1 MDHQENMNAETTGS
15 RRTAPRWRRFVHTL
29 KWATVCVIVTAV
41 IACGLMAAA
50 RIASLEKSLEDALQ
64 QQNTVE
70 ITNVRVKDRLVQI
83 GDLSTASYEYEN
95 SRTIKDTRNIF
106 GWSVPGTTS
115 TVILNYCGV
124 VKVGYDVAQ
133 IQVHTDADKHLI
145 LVNLPEPSIK
155 DNYIKLD
162 GLTCTSSNNLLNP
175 IQVDDLPLF
184 FEDATSD
191 ALLGAQ
197 EHNIFSVAEERMK
210 ELVIEFLAV
219 FPDYVVVFE

>member
-1 MDHQENMNAETTGS
+1 MDRQENVNVETAGS
-15 RRTAPRWRRFVHTL
+15 WKTAPRWREFVRTL
-29 KWATVCVIVTAV
+29 KRTTVCIIITVE
-41 IACGLMAAA
+41 IACGLMAAV
-50 RIASLEKSLEDALQ
+50 RIASLEKSLEDALRQ
-64 QQNTVE
+64 QDTVE
-70 ITNVRVKDRLVQI
+70 ITNVRVKDRLVRI

-115 TVILNYCGV
+115 TVTLNYCGV

-133 IQVHTDADKHLI
+133 IQVRTDADKHLI
-145 LVNLPEPSIK
+145 HVNLPEPSIK

-162 GLTCTSSNNLLNP
+162 GLTCTGSNNLLNP

-197 EHNIFSVAEERMK
+197 EHNIFDVAEERMK
-210 ELVIEFLAV
+210 ELVAEFLAV

>member
-1 MDHQENMNAETTGS
+1 MDYQENKNVEATGG
-15 RRTAPRWRRFVHTL
+15 RRTAPRLGRFVRTL
-29 KWATVCVIVTAV
+29 KWATVCVVITAV
-41 IACGLMAAA
+41 LICGLMAAA
-50 RIASLEKSLEDALQ
+50 RIISLEKSLEDALRQ
-64 QQNTVE
+64 QDTVA

-115 TVILNYCGV
+115 TVTLNYCGV
-124 VKVGYDVAQ
+124 VKIGYDVAQ
-133 IQVHTDADKHLI
+133 IQVRTDTDKQLI
-145 LVNLPEPSIK
+145 LVALPEPSVK

-162 GLTCTSSNNLLNP
+162 GLACTSSNNLLNP
-175 IQVDDLPLF
+175 IRVDDIPMF
-184 FEDATSD
+184 FEESKSE

-197 EHNIFSVAEERMK
+197 EHNIFNVAEERMK

-219 FPDYVVVFE
+219 FPDYIVVFE